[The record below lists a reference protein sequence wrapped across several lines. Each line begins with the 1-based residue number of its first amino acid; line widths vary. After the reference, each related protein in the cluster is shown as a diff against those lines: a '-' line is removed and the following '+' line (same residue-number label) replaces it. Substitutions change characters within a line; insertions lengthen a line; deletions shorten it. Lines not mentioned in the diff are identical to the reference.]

1 MKTLK
6 SIIIILGAFLLLSVA
21 FSPIIA
27 VGDDSEERERKREE
41 QKDREEEK
49 EDEEKR
55 EREGKEDNKDDDSI
69 TLREFY
75 KLLAERGIDENIIKR
90 VFERADVNDDDELSK
105 RELKLA
111 FSILKRMASR
121 EGEKD
126 GDSISFREFYKLLS
140 ERGIDENIIKRVFA
154 RADVNDD
161 GELNRRELKLAF
173 SILRRLASKEGE
185 GKERESDRTTTLREF
200 ISRFGKRMDD
210 DKLKRIFRKAD
221 SNGDGELNRREMA
234 KALAMMK
241 CDDRKERS
249 RIRTHFRMV
258 DKDSDGVPETIH
270 FEVHID
276 DNDEPDLV
284 MDMTDR
290 NSDGN
295 PEIVEMESNLPPE
308 MMLLIMRMMREREGY
323 FTNEEEE
330 WEDDEQEYGSEF
342 ENKNNYDEKKERKDE
357 VSAVDGEIVDRDN
370 DNKSVESEGSDE
382 GINSTLLALMIS
394 CGIILLIGLV
404 GGSFLLMKKIYG

>member
-6 SIIIILGAFLLLSVA
+6 SMMIILGAFLLLSVA

-41 QKDREEEK
+41 QKHREEEK

-55 EREGKEDNKDDDSI
+55 EREGKEENKDDDSV

-75 KLLAERGIDENIIKR
+75 QLLAERGIDENIVKR
-90 VFERADVNDDDELSK
+90 VFERADVNNDDELSK

-126 GDSISFREFYKLLS
+126 GDSVTLREFYKLLS
-140 ERGIDENIIKRVFA
+140 ERGIDENIIRRVFE

-161 GELNRRELKLAF
+161 DELSKRELKLAF
-173 SILRRLASKEGE
+173 SILRRMSARDGD
-185 GKERESDRTTTLREF
+185 GREREDNYISLREF

-276 DNDEPDLV
+276 DDDEPDLV

-295 PEIVEMESNLPPE
+295 PEVVEMESNLPPE
-308 MMLLIMRMMREREGY
+308 MMMLIMRMMREREGY
-323 FTNEEEE
+323 FTDEEEE
-330 WEDDEQEYGSEF
+330 WEDDEQEYGSQF
-342 ENKNNYDEKKERKDE
+342 ENKYNYDEKKEREDE
-357 VSAVDGEIVDRDN
+357 VSAVDGEILDRDN